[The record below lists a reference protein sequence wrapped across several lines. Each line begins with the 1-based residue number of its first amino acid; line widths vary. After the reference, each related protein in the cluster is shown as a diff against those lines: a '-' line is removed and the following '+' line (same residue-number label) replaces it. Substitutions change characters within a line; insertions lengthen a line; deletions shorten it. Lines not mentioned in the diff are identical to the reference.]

1 MNLNERL
8 ASRYITALEASDPDF
23 IATLHSFRGNAAQG
37 LSDIFLP
44 TVSTSYADAP
54 VKVMVLGR
62 ETKGWSYPGQI
73 GSLTEYVRVGMN
85 KHRDFRDSERCLL
98 SKSHPSGLIRLLKG
112 ICKQTS
118 QAGLIYS
125 NLFAVDHNK
134 RDPRSNKQAWP
145 HVCSLSKQLLDIQI
159 EVLQPD
165 IIVFANGID
174 SAAERREFFPHAPA
188 VLHRCTDPHSPWEV
202 QGISKDH
209 LWGYKL
215 DGRIQCYRIHHPSS
229 RVQKTEAKK
238 ARNHLFGLLREASRV
253 AAEG

>member
-98 SKSHPSGLIRLLKG
+98 RMS
-112 ICKQTS
+112 
-118 QAGLIYS
+118 
-125 NLFAVDHNK
+125 
-134 RDPRSNKQAWP
+134 
-145 HVCSLSKQLLDIQI
+145 
-159 EVLQPD
+159 
-165 IIVFANGID
+165 
-174 SAAERREFFPHAPA
+174 
-188 VLHRCTDPHSPWEV
+188 
-202 QGISKDH
+202 
-209 LWGYKL
+209 
-215 DGRIQCYRIHHPSS
+215 
-229 RVQKTEAKK
+229 
-238 ARNHLFGLLREASRV
+238 
-253 AAEG
+253 

>member
-134 RDPRSNKQAWP
+134 RDPRSDLAHAQGRANICPVVAP
-145 HVCSLSKQLLDIQI
+145 NGGLS
-159 EVLQPD
+159 
-165 IIVFANGID
+165 
-174 SAAERREFFPHAPA
+174 
-188 VLHRCTDPHSPWEV
+188 
-202 QGISKDH
+202 
-209 LWGYKL
+209 
-215 DGRIQCYRIHHPSS
+215 
-229 RVQKTEAKK
+229 
-238 ARNHLFGLLREASRV
+238 
-253 AAEG
+253 